1 MRRGGADYGLY
12 IAYYSRNGPVIAHTF
27 MLIRDVIR
35 SEGIGRLQE
44 PEKVDRDS
52 KVEGDMRLAD
62 VWLDDVSNV
71 P

>member
-1 MRRGGADYGLY
+1 
-12 IAYYSRNGPVIAHTF
+12 
-27 MLIRDVIR
+27 MLIRDEIR
-35 SEGIGRLQE
+35 PEGIGRLQE

-62 VWLDDVSNV
+62 VWLDDVRIA